1 MNHLAKFKM
10 TIAYLNEK
18 DILIEVP
25 LDKDKYFF
33 MTLYLQQRG

>member
-1 MNHLAKFKM
+1 M

-25 LDKDKYFF
+25 LDKDKYFLTIHNT
-33 MTLYLQQRG
+33 TLEQSCE